1 MISAANLPDG
11 VPGRLLALALTFAV
25 VFMAYGLVV
34 SPLLSLYSDRSLM
47 LANRASLRDKI
58 VAAAAELPQVRA
70 KANALSAT
78 SDVQPTTLEGSS
90 DPVAMANLQNR
101 VEELAAWAGA
111 AISSTETLPPEAR
124 DYYRRIGLRV
134 VLSGSFPSL
143 VTFFSALETSATPV
157 IMDNLQLHNIQS
169 RVGSNPISHLDATV
183 DVYGF
188 RINEQSNGTRQ

>member
-1 MISAANLPDG
+1 MISAANLPHG
-11 VPGRLLALALTFAV
+11 LPGRFLALALTFAV
-25 VFMAYGLVV
+25 VFTAYGLVV

-70 KANALSAT
+70 RANALSAT
-78 SDVQPTTLEGSS
+78 PDVQQTTLEGNS
-90 DPVAMANLQNR
+90 DPVAMANLQSR

-111 AISSTETLPPEAR
+111 SITSTETLPAEAR

-134 VLSGSFPSL
+134 VVNGSFPSL
-143 VTFFSALETSATPV
+143 VTFFSGLETSTTPV
-157 IMDNLQLHNIQS
+157 VVDNLQLHTVQS
-169 RVGSNPISHLDATV
+169 RAGSNQVSRLDATV

-188 RINEQSNGTRQ
+188 RTNEQSNGTRP